1 MNMQIDRLLE
11 IVLILLNREHITAK
25 ELAERFHVSTRTIYR
40 DIDTLSLAGIPIYS
54 LKGNG
59 GGIGLLKNYTID
71 KSLLSEKEQKDIIFA
86 LQSINALKFPDD
98 DGVLN
103 KISALFKNVSNTN
116 WIEVD
121 FSYWGSHPKEKTKF
135 TYLKEAI
142 LTKTVISF
150 EYVSSYGEKTNR
162 NIEPLRLVFK
172 GHSWYVQG
180 YCKSKQD
187 FRTFR
192 ISRMKNIQL
201 CNETFTREIPNN
213 LQIESHNSK
222 QNQMVSLKLKFA
234 SEIAYRIYDDFEED
248 QIEYGDDN
256 TFIVTIDYPF
266 DEWVIGYI
274 LSFGSFVEVL
284 EPDFIK
290 DIIKKRAQNIMEI
303 YK

>member
-86 LQSINALKFPDD
+86 LQSINALKFPDV

-121 FSYWGSHPKEKTKF
+121 FAYWGSHLKEKTKF

-180 YCKSKQD
+180 YCRNKQD

-201 CNETFTREIPNN
+201 CNETFTREIPND

-234 SEIAYRIYDDFEED
+234 SEIAYRVYDDFEED

-284 EPDFIK
+284 EPDFVK
-290 DIIKKRAQNIMEI
+290 DIIKKRARNIIEI

>member
-1 MNMQIDRLLE
+1 MQIDRLLE
-11 IVLILLNREHITAK
+11 IVLILLNKEQVTAK

-86 LQSINALKFPDD
+86 LQSINALKFPDVD
-98 DGVLN
+98 SVLN

-121 FSYWGSHPKEKTKF
+121 FSYWGSNPKEKTKF

-142 LTKTVISF
+142 LAKIVISF

-180 YCKSKQD
+180 YCRNKQD

-192 ISRMKNIQL
+192 ISRIKNIQL
-201 CNETFTREIPNN
+201 CDETFTREIPND
-213 LQIESHNSK
+213 LQIESHNPN

-234 SEIAYRIYDDFEED
+234 SEMTYRVYDDFEED
-248 QIEYGDDN
+248 QIQYGDDN
-256 TFIVTIDYPF
+256 TFTVTIDYPF

-290 DIIKKRAQNIMEI
+290 EIIKKRAQNIMEI